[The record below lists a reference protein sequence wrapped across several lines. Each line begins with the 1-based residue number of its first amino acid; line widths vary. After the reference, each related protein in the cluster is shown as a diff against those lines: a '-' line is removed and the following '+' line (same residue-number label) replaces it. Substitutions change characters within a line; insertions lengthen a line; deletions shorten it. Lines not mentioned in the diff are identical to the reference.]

1 MPTDLSIL
9 PTHGQFLEIYKRLK
23 SNKKLFNRTPIVFCE
38 GDSWFSTPLYM
49 NILDWLVF
57 ATPEEEAKDVPV
69 LGRGGLFYRDET
81 SGHLAVDM
89 FTTKNI
95 KRLMKAYD
103 AFDFDIAMLS
113 GGGND
118 FVSDYLKTTFANQKT
133 PMTVD
138 AAFATVVNTGRYDEV
153 RDAWTAMLTAM
164 VATRPKT
171 PIVTHTYSYP
181 LKLGVPGDLTLI
193 NIGAVAAFKKQVG
206 PWIGPHVQ
214 WALPA
219 LADQRAFARKLIDG
233 FADRVLLPIQQK
245 PKFRDILRVLDL
257 RNECPNESDWFDE
270 MHPTGASCHRLSKH
284 FEAEIRNLFELP

>member
-57 ATPEEEAKDVPV
+57 ATPEEEAKGVPV
-69 LGRGGLFYRDET
+69 VGRGGLFYRDET
-81 SGHLAVDM
+81 SGHLAIDM
-89 FTTKNI
+89 FTAKNI

-103 AFDFDIAMLS
+103 AFDFDIALLS

-118 FVSDYLKTTFANQKT
+118 FVSGYLKATFANQKT

-138 AAFATVVNTGRYDEV
+138 AAFARVVNTGRYDAV

-171 PIVTHTYSYP
+171 PIVTHTYCYP
-181 LKLGVPGDLTLI
+181 LKLGVQGDLTLI
-193 NIGAVAAFKKQVG
+193 NIGAVAAFKKHVG

-214 WALPA
+214 LALPA
-219 LADQRAFARKLIDG
+219 LDDQRAFAQKLIDG
-233 FADRVLLPIQQK
+233 FADRVLFPIQQT
-245 PKFRDILRVLDL
+245 PKFRNILRVLDL
-257 RNECPNESDWFDE
+257 RHECPNESDWFDE
-270 MHPTGASCHRLSKH
+270 MHPTSASCHRLSKQ
-284 FEAEIRNLFELP
+284 FEAEIRSLFELP